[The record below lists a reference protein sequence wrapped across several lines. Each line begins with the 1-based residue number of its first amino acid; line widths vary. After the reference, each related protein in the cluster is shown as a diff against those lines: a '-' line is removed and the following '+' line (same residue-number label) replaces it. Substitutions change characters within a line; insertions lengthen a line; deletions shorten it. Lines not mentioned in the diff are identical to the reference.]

1 MRKVEDKVLEY
12 LQTHKKPVTANK
24 LAKYYIV
31 SESAVKN
38 ALFELAAK
46 EIIVINN
53 TVRPY
58 QYRLK

>member
-12 LQTHKKPVTANK
+12 LQSHKRSVTAK
-24 LAKYYIV
+24 QLAKYYIV

-46 EIIVINN
+46 EIIVVNN
-53 TVRPY
+53 KVRPY

>member
-12 LQTHKKPVTANK
+12 LQTHKKPVTANQ

-31 SESAVKN
+31 SESSVKN

-46 EIIVINN
+46 EIIVVNN
-53 TVRPY
+53 KVRPY

>member
-12 LQTHKKPVTANK
+12 LQTHKKSVTANQ

-31 SESAVKN
+31 SESSVKN

-46 EIIVINN
+46 EIIVVNN
-53 TVRPY
+53 KVRPY